1 MYLIDNESYNSW
13 KIFDDFTLR
22 SYPEYNLETNS
33 EISDMDKGAI
43 KAHKEV
49 LEELQFFFCSNHRS
63 PNIIKKLGKEVISS

>member
-13 KIFDDFTLR
+13 KICDDFTLR

-49 LEELQFFFCSNHRS
+49 L
-63 PNIIKKLGKEVISS
+63 